1 MRNVICGTGVKEFC
15 ELYTGQ
21 DPGDGAIS
29 SMASVW
35 VSEILSCEGNMA
47 HSHGVL
53 WGESLY

>member
-1 MRNVICGTGVKEFC
+1 MICGTGVKEFC

-21 DPGDGAIS
+21 DPGEGAIS